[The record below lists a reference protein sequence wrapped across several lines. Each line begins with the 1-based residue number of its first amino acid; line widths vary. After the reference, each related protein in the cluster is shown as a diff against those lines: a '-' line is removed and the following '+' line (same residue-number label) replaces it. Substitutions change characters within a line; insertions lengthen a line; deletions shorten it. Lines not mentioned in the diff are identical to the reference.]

1 MKKQILVAAL
11 AVIGSSAFL
20 SPAAQSHDHDRYYWN
35 GNVMPYG
42 YNYNNGYYH
51 NGFYG
56 NRGGVIRE
64 LRHERREAIRDQRR
78 AMRHWDRRLNRWF

>member
-20 SPAAQSHDHDRYYWN
+20 SPAAQSHDHGYYWN
-35 GNVMPYG
+35 RNVMPTGYR
-42 YNYNNGYYH
+42 YNYNNHNYH
-51 NGFYG
+51 NNRRGF
-56 NRGGVIRE
+56 IKE

-78 AMRHWDRRLNRWF
+78 AMRHWDNRLGRWF